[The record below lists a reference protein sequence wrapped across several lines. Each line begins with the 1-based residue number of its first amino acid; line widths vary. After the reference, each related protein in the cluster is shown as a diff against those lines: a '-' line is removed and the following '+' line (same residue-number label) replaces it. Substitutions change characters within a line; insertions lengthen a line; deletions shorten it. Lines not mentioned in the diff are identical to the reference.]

1 MEIYCFLNSNDNVKY
16 DKSTL
21 PVQCGRKTAFY
32 VKISNVLWKVL
43 IFMYSVWLPK
53 IGIRLTKSVPYK

>member
-1 MEIYCFLNSNDNVKY
+1 MKY
-16 DKSTL
+16 DKSIL
-21 PVQCGRKTAFY
+21 PVHCGRKTAFY
-32 VKISNVLWKVL
+32 VKISNVLWKIL